1 MTIAYKMGDWGHHH
15 GKKVAFLYKNTFGGI
30 TYDYAITTIAGINAQ
45 PLERS
50 PVRLD
55 RITQQFMRIKHHT

>member
-1 MTIAYKMGDWGHHH
+1 MAKRLLSYT
-15 GKKVAFLYKNTFGGI
+15 KNTFGGI